1 MLFTIKYLVI
11 IQQGKKYKVYG
22 GGGGKQSNT
31 TLQQVS
37 GSYELNWQITNYRK
51 GEGML
56 VPRIAV
62 TI

>member
-11 IQQGKKYKVYG
+11 IQQGEKYKVYG
-22 GGGGKQSNT
+22 GGAIKHYFTSFWN
-31 TLQQVS
+31 
-37 GSYELNWQITNYRK
+37 YELNWQITNYRK

-56 VPRIAV
+56 VPRISV

>member
-1 MLFTIKYLVI
+1 M
-11 IQQGKKYKVYG
+11 G